1 MATAASW
8 SRYETLVRQLYQTNL
23 YCAAKLGLENI
34 QALHKALGA
43 PLDRVPNIVHV
54 GGTNGKGS
62 VAFKLAKAL
71 EYSHIRT
78 GLFVSPHI
86 ASFRERMQVDGQ
98 LITEKEVEELLGE
111 VMRVREAEGIPAT
124 FFEVTTALAFCFFA
138 RRQLGASVVEV
149 GLGGRL
155 DATNIIARPRLSVIT
170 SIDLE
175 HTKIL
180 GNTIEAIA
188 REKAGIIKPG
198 VPVVLGPRVP
208 HALLGEIAG
217 QRQAPVLLVPKG
229 PYSSF
234 EEENTA
240 IARTALNYLR
250 TSEPA
255 LPWKGDAT
263 ALARGLSS
271 RPPCRFEE
279 LEREVGGK
287 KVRVVLDVGHNPP
300 AIRRLF
306 ERLYSATHARPTSA
320 AAQGPV
326 RLVLGL
332 SADKDIPSC
341 LQTIFEFVDPARL
354 HIIQALH
361 PRAAKP
367 RDLVHAAS
375 ALGSPL
381 PTTNYGYASI
391 QEGID
396 AALQAAATAPEE
408 ETVVVCG
415 TFFIMGEVRQALGFK
430 EPQDSAVIA
439 EVAGAQFAAAQEMFS
454 DNPAPSREVGS
465 GAG

>member
-1 MATAASW
+1 MAGASSW

-43 PLDRVPNIVHV
+43 PLDRVPNIIHV

-98 LITEKEVEELLGE
+98 LITEAEVEELLGE
-111 VMRVREAEGIPAT
+111 VLRVREAEGIPAT
-124 FFEVTTALAFCFFA
+124 FFEVTTALAFSFFA
-138 RRQLGASVVEV
+138 RRQLGASVIEV

-155 DATNIIARPRLSVIT
+155 DATNIIAKPRLAVIT

-180 GNTIEAIA
+180 GDTIEAIA
-188 REKAGIIKPG
+188 REKSGIIKPG

-217 QRQAPVLLVPKG
+217 QKQAPVLLVPKG

-255 LPWKGDAT
+255 LPWKGDET
-263 ALARGLSS
+263 ALARGLAS

-287 KVRVVLDVGHNPP
+287 KIRVILDVGHNPP

-306 ERLYSATHARPTSA
+306 ERLFSTTHARPTTA
-320 AAQGPV
+320 KGPI

-332 SADKDIPSC
+332 SADKDIPAC
-341 LQTIFEFVDPARL
+341 LQTIFEFVDPSRL

-367 RDLVHAAS
+367 QSLVHAAS

-381 PTTNYGYASI
+381 STSNYGYVSI
-391 QEGID
+391 KEGID
-396 AALQAAATAPEE
+396 AALQAAATAPEA

-415 TFFIMGEVRQALGFK
+415 TFFIMGEVRQALGFQ

-439 EVAGAQFAAAQEMFS
+439 EVAGAQFAAAQEIFS
-454 DNPAPSREVGS
+454 DTPTPPREVGS